1 MAKGKGTKLIAQNK
15 KAYHDYFIEETIQA
29 GISLAGTGLAVMA
42 CWEAMTAIPNGR
54 SGRIFVSV
62 ATSAITGSTE

>member
-29 GISLAGTGLAVMA
+29 GISLAGKK
-42 CWEAMTAIPNGR
+42 
-54 SGRIFVSV
+54 
-62 ATSAITGSTE
+62 SAHGEVQPEGKLHPD